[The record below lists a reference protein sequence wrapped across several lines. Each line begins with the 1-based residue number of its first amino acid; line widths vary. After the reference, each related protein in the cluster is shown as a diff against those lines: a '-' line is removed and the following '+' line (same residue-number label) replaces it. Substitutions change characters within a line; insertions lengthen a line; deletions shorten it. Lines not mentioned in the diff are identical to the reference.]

1 MLSGS
6 LGGTGDQ
13 ISSQAIKSQMQI
25 RPAAIQT
32 SVQSSSQSANLL
44 QAAAVNQSQAFIQ
57 SGTGLHNAISQAQG
71 VAQSSGVIQAQQM
84 TLNPVGHSLLIE
96 FFVSCFASII
106 EFVCLIF
113 CLLQLERRGE
123 WCWV

>member
-106 EFVCLIF
+106 EFLCLIF
-113 CLLQLERRGE
+113 CLLQLEGRGE